1 MTFVTKFNRRLPE
14 GLVSKLEIGC
24 GERKQK
30 GFVGIDLR
38 DCGQE
43 IVWDV
48 REGIPLPDGSVDEI
62 ISSHTI
68 EHFSDDE
75 VREVFKEIYRV
86 LKNGGTTYHILPHV
100 DDPRAY
106 YFDHK
111 TFWNEDRIVSM
122 IGVPGLEGFII
133 KQNHSTTEKNLCGMK
148 ELEFE
153 LVKT

>member
-1 MTFVTKFNRRLPE
+1 MTTINVFNRKLPKIE
-14 GLVSKLEIGC
+14 VKNLEIGC

-30 GFVGIDLR
+30 GYIGIDVR

-48 REGIPLPDGSVDEI
+48 REGIPLCDNSVESV

-68 EHFSDDE
+68 EHFTEDE
-75 VREVFKEIYRV
+75 VKDVFREIYRV
-86 LKNGGTTYHILPHV
+86 LKKGGRTYHILPHV
-100 DDPRAY
+100 NDSRAY

-111 TFWNEDRIVSM
+111 TFWNEDRIVSL

-133 KQNHSTTEKNLCGMK
+133 KHNHMTTEKNAANMK

-153 LVKT
+153 LIKI